1 MRFVDLC
8 VLIRIHNKC
17 IKINCRV
24 RNNLHKVPK
33 KQIYK
38 SCIIYKNVHIY
49 RNNAGGAVGLADR
62 KTGGNEGCD
71 MQKNMNIMQNGAKKT
86 SPAPP

>member
-8 VLIRIHNKC
+8 VLISIHNKC
-17 IKINCRV
+17 IKINCCV
-24 RNNLHKVPK
+24 RNNLHKVLG

-49 RNNAGGAVGLADR
+49 RNDAGDTAGLAGR
-62 KTGGNEGCD
+62 KTGDGEECG
-71 MQKNMNIMQNGAKKT
+71 MQKIMNIMQNGAKKT

>member
-8 VLIRIHNKC
+8 VLISIHNKC
-17 IKINCRV
+17 IKINCCV
-24 RNNLHKVPK
+24 RNNLHKVLG

-49 RNNAGGAVGLADR
+49 RNDAGGAAGPTGR

>member
-8 VLIRIHNKC
+8 VLISIHNKC

-49 RNNAGGAVGLADR
+49 RNNAGGAVGLAGR

-86 SPAPP
+86 SPAPS

>member
-8 VLIRIHNKC
+8 VLISIHNKC

-49 RNNAGGAVGLADR
+49 RNNAGDAAGAAGLE
-62 KTGGNEGCD
+62 TGGGKECS
-71 MQKNMNIMQNGAKKT
+71 MHKIMNIMQNGAKKT
-86 SPAPP
+86 SPAPS

>member
-1 MRFVDLC
+1 MRFVDFYAL
-8 VLIRIHNKC
+8 VVYTYEHTQ
-17 IKINCRV
+17 INCCV
-24 RNNLHKVPK
+24 RNNLHKVLG

-49 RNNAGGAVGLADR
+49 RNDAGGAAGATGR

>member
-8 VLIRIHNKC
+8 VLISIHNKC
-17 IKINCRV
+17 IKINCCV
-24 RNNLHKVPK
+24 RNNMHKVPK

-49 RNNAGGAVGLADR
+49 RNDAGNAVGLADR

-71 MQKNMNIMQNGAKKT
+71 MQKIMNIMQNGAKKT

>member
-8 VLIRIHNKC
+8 VLISIHNKC

-49 RNNAGGAVGLADR
+49 RNNAGDTAGLADR
-62 KTGGNEGCD
+62 KTGGNKECD

>member
-8 VLIRIHNKC
+8 VLISIHNKC

-38 SCIIYKNVHIY
+38 SDIIYKNVHIY
-49 RNNAGGAVGLADR
+49 RNNAGDAAGLAGR
-62 KTGGNEGCD
+62 KTGDGEECGI
-71 MQKNMNIMQNGAKKT
+71 QKIMNIMQNGAKKT

>member
-8 VLIRIHNKC
+8 VLISIHNEC

-33 KQIYK
+33 K
-38 SCIIYKNVHIY
+38 
-49 RNNAGGAVGLADR
+49 
-62 KTGGNEGCD
+62 
-71 MQKNMNIMQNGAKKT
+71 
-86 SPAPP
+86 

>member
-8 VLIRIHNKC
+8 VLISIHNKC
-17 IKINCRV
+17 IKINCRA
-24 RNNLHKVPK
+24 RSNLHKVPK

-49 RNNAGGAVGLADR
+49 RNNAGDAAGAAGLE
-62 KTGGNEGCD
+62 TGGGEECG
-71 MQKNMNIMQNGAKKT
+71 MQKITNIMQNGAKKT

>member
-1 MRFVDLC
+1 MRFDDLC
-8 VLIRIHNKC
+8 VLISIHNKC

-24 RNNLHKVPK
+24 RSNLHKVPK

-49 RNNAGGAVGLADR
+49 RNNAGDAAGGPQAWRQGAAKNAVCR
-62 KTGGNEGCD
+62 K
-71 MQKNMNIMQNGAKKT
+71 
-86 SPAPP
+86 

>member
-8 VLIRIHNKC
+8 ALISIHNKC

-24 RNNLHKVPK
+24 RSNLHKVTK

-49 RNNAGGAVGLADR
+49 RNNAGDAAGPTGR
-62 KTGGNEGCD
+62 KTGGGEECG
-71 MQKNMNIMQNGAKKT
+71 MQKIMNIMQNGVKKT

>member
-8 VLIRIHNKC
+8 VLISIHNKC

-24 RNNLHKVPK
+24 RSNLHKVMG

-38 SCIIYKNVHIY
+38 PCIIYKNVHIY
-49 RNNAGGAVGLADR
+49 RNNAGDAAGGHRLGDR
-62 KTGGNEGCD
+62 GRQR
-71 MQKNMNIMQNGAKKT
+71 MQYA
-86 SPAPP
+86 

>member
-8 VLIRIHNKC
+8 VLISIHNRC

-24 RNNLHKVPK
+24 RNNLHKVLG

-49 RNNAGGAVGLADR
+49 RNNAGDAAGPTGSE
-62 KTGGNEGCD
+62 TGGSEEHS
-71 MQKNMNIMQNGAKKT
+71 MQEIMNIMQIGAKKT

>member
-8 VLIRIHNKC
+8 VLISIHNKC

-38 SCIIYKNVHIY
+38 SCIIYKTCIY
-49 RNNAGGAVGLADR
+49 TEIMREEQWDSQTGRQEGMKDVTCR
-62 KTGGNEGCD
+62 K
-71 MQKNMNIMQNGAKKT
+71 I
-86 SPAPP
+86 